1 MFRLGQILDQLSPV
15 EQSYIAGVLVE
26 KAIVSSWDI
35 EVGLRYIR
43 YYSLREEKL
52 PSYSGV
58 KKNLYSD
65 PQLRT
70 RAPRAGIPQHGIQ
83 LS

>member
-1 MFRLGQILDQLSPV
+1 MLDQLSPV

-52 PSYSGV
+52 SSYSGV

-65 PQLRT
+65 P
-70 RAPRAGIPQHGIQ
+70 PNYEPQRLARES
-83 LS
+83 LSMASS